1 MNNRGWTKCRGQE
14 RISSRARSVLNCSSG
29 VVNRRRR
36 VTRLNCDTRR
46 DDVTSSKEAFPASGR
61 ISPLCTSALAR
72 VCPLRFVWQ
81 SECLSHI
88 AMQQRI
94 GFCDCITRLISRCCG
109 DALSHFRRST
119 HLCLRRPACL
129 LSVLLTLILVNPLS
143 AQTNALASDDGGALF
158 QTRPRQYLFGDWG
171 GKRTALEEKGVK
183 FDFFYIADLEAN
195 PSGGLQQTKAGWE
208 RIRGTIDINF
218 DELMKWQGL
227 RFHATGL
234 WQVGAN
240 LGAKI
245 GTLANPSDL
254 VSAHTTRLDS
264 FWLEQNFL
272 NSKVRLRAGQLAGL
286 DFYGNQEYGGSWLI
300 EPMGYAFG
308 NLFSSIFESFNPAGT
323 PGAEIRFA
331 PKRSFYVKSA
341 VMAANRNPYQDDPT
355 GTNFQI
361 RDTPDFLFETG
372 YLVHPSDGTQAMA
385 SPGGDKSY
393 PGAYKF
399 GGVYNGGKFPDPAG
413 HRSSGNYLV
422 YGMASQ
428 AVFRSD
434 AGSNRGLDATFGFDY
449 SPGDVSRENV
459 QLTAGARF
467 NAPFGRREKDRIACA
482 FVYSKISDPFR
493 QFNELLG
500 GAPLGSEKAFEVNYA
515 LQVTPYFLLQ
525 PTFQYYVSV
534 GANSNL
540 PNAPVL
546 GFRTKVTF

>member
-1 MNNRGWTKCRGQE
+1 M
-14 RISSRARSVLNCSSG
+14 S
-29 VVNRRRR
+29 
-36 VTRLNCDTRR
+36 
-46 DDVTSSKEAFPASGR
+46 AS
-61 ISPLCTSALAR
+61 AR
-72 VCPLRFVWQ
+72 VGPLRFVWQ
-81 SECLSHI
+81 SKCFSHI
-88 AMQQRI
+88 AMEQRI
-94 GFCDCITRLISRCCG
+94 EVYDFPTRSIRGLRG
-109 DALSHFRRST
+109 DALRHFWRSSHLYL
-119 HLCLRRPACL
+119 HQPACL
-129 LSVLLTLILVNPLS
+129 LSVLLTLILVSPLS
-143 AQTNALASDDGGALF
+143 AQTNSPASDDGGALF
-158 QTRPRQYLFGDWG
+158 ETRPRQYLFGDWG

-272 NSKVRLRAGQLAGL
+272 NSMVRLRAGQLAGL

-372 YLVHPSDGTQAMA
+372 YLVHPSDGAQAMA
-385 SPGGDKSY
+385 SPGGGKSY

-449 SPGDVSRENV
+449 SPGDVNCGSR
-459 QLTAGARF
+459 QARS
-467 NAPFGRREKDRIACA
+467 NRIAMWPSRWWLR
-482 FVYSKISDPFR
+482 SKKNGGYF
-493 QFNELLG
+493 EL
-500 GAPLGSEKAFEVNYA
+500 AEHWPLPYRWLA
-515 LQVTPYFLLQ
+515 LWPL
-525 PTFQYYVSV
+525 
-534 GANSNL
+534 
-540 PNAPVL
+540 
-546 GFRTKVTF
+546 